1 MTMAVIS
8 TRIPNGEREIKK
20 MDFTQM
26 ELKSD
31 HVNRPLWAC
40 ADDRI
45 FLQTFFPLYKQA
57 YDYLVVVTEPVCRHE
72 YNLTPHTLC
81 AAVSVG
87 LKIETI
93 ISVPSK
99 LLENEVAT
107 WGNWLFVHQSTANYG
122 KVKLVLKKTWNFVE
136 PPFPEVLK
144 QLLKVMSYQRHGLTL
159 RTILMMLIHSQLA
172 NLCMKYEVVMR
183 TY

>member
-1 MTMAVIS
+1 MTTAMIS

-20 MDFTQM
+20 MDFTQL

-57 YDYLVVVTEPVCRHE
+57 YGYLVAVTEPVCRHCGFVLNPIIPFLSFAFKVICASSIMHE

-99 LLENEVAT
+99 LLENE
-107 WGNWLFVHQSTANYG
+107 STANYG

-136 PPFPEVLK
+136 PPFPEVIFFSL
-144 QLLKVMSYQRHGLTL
+144 
-159 RTILMMLIHSQLA
+159 
-172 NLCMKYEVVMR
+172 
-183 TY
+183 